1 MATAKEKAE
10 QAEREAA
17 EKAAIEQEQAEQAA
31 AEQAAMEQAAQEAA
45 AKAAAEQAGAGEA
58 SEAANGAATGAAP
71 QTPEAAPAGVMK
83 VFCKLPSG
91 MTFSLPG
98 GDVTLKGANDSAL
111 LGGYGVTFMSERK
124 WTDLFVRYGDMDA
137 FRKNIIFAEQNINDG
152 VAIAKEMN
160 GERTGFEGVDPK
172 NPGKDLQPATK

>member
-10 QAEREAA
+10 QAAREVA
-17 EKAAIEQEQAEQAA
+17 EKAATEQEQAA
-31 AEQAAMEQAAQEAA
+31 QAAQEAA
-45 AKAAAEQAGAGEA
+45 AIAAADQAGAGEA
-58 SEAANGAATGAAP
+58 SEAAGDAATDAAP

-111 LGGYGVTFMSERK
+111 LGGYGVSFMSESK
-124 WTDLFVRYGDMDA
+124 WAALAARYGDMDA
-137 FRKNIIFAEQNINDG
+137 FRKKIIFAEQNLNDG
-152 VAIAKEMN
+152 VAIAKEMS

-172 NPGKDLQPATK
+172 KPGKDLQPATK